1 MRKMALVAIVS
12 IMVVGMPASPAAGGG
27 WWSYADLSPSLVA
40 PGMTVRIRATF
51 LPSDAA
57 LEGERSERF
66 YAYLIEDLDR
76 RMVSDAMSKAAP
88 RDWWRLGG
96 AKATKLTPVK
106 VRLRDGGLGRVLAEF
121 EMPRTP
127 SGRYSLMI
135 CDDGCI
141 HPLGDFVPTTLSVVQ
156 SPLVARLKGRSDRMR
171 GRLFRAKAAARKSR
185 VRSKRTLAEVGAL
198 RADISTLRGEMSSL
212 EGRLRRADR
221 DPTQPWG
228 PILWASMGAAT
239 ATLLAF
245 LARRRRSRA
254 QLADRLSE
262 ALTVEDLFGEGSA
275 SPKELQRTHSR

>member
-1 MRKMALVAIVS
+1 MVPM
-12 IMVVGMPASPAAGGG
+12 MVVALPASPATGGG
-27 WWSYADLSPSLVA
+27 WWSSADPSPSVVA
-40 PGMTVRIRATF
+40 PGMTVRIKATF

-76 RMVSDAMSKAAP
+76 RMVADAMSKAAP

-96 AKATKLTPVK
+96 AKATKLSPVK

-121 EMPRTP
+121 QMPRTP

-156 SPLVARLKGRSDRMR
+156 SSLVARIKGRSDRMR
-171 GRLFRAKAAARKSR
+171 GRLFRAEAAMRRSR
-185 VRSKRTLAEVGAL
+185 VRSQRTLDEVDSL
-198 RADISTLRGEMSSL
+198 RGNISTLRGEVSYL
-212 EGRLRRADR
+212 EGRLRRAEG

-228 PILWASMGAAT
+228 PILWASMGAMT

-245 LARRRRSRA
+245 LVRRRRSRA
-254 QLADRLSE
+254 RLADRLSE
-262 ALTVEDLFGEGSA
+262 AVTVEDLLGEASA
-275 SPKELQRTHSR
+275 SPKELQRTHPR